1 MSDFT
6 MLFAFNATS
15 SIRNTYF
22 KSGAWLGLG
31 PSDPAAFPQADHL
44 VSKMHAKGW
53 ISRQIFSLIA
63 NGQDLQVSMGG
74 VNERLAAEVANH
86 SRYTDQIV
94 RWQNMSDPRKWSFQY
109 SKIYMNETVIDTKT
123 FSAYLDLNSTN
134 IRVPRDHL

>member
-6 MLFAFNATS
+6 MLFAFNATT

-31 PSDPAAFPQADHL
+31 PSDPAALPQADHI

-53 ISRQIFSLIA
+53 ISRQVFSLIA

-74 VNERLAAEVANH
+74 VNERLVAEVANH
-86 SRYTDQIV
+86 SRY
-94 RWQNMSDPRKWSFQY
+94 S
-109 SKIYMNETVIDTKT
+109 E
-123 FSAYLDLNSTN
+123 
-134 IRVPRDHL
+134 